1 MSILFLATLSA
12 LTLYLLTPPI
22 DKHAVRP
29 PSMDVGDPG
38 GALEAQHQR
47 EMVRLHTMWQNTKE
61 DLAAVKAELS
71 RVQASQAPAAADAAM
86 ASMQSLTVELRDK
99 CRFTEL
105 QLAGAR
111 EECSKLSS
119 SSEVLRQQLAER
131 ESQLAEMSSAQ
142 SQQLPMLHELQG
154 ALQRLGQE
162 KQRLEQQLAQERR
175 ELNDDAAGKEQALLL
190 QEQKLH
196 AMGEELRRSV
206 DAQRSSQAAVEQANA
221 RAVELERTNGELGRQ
236 LLACKEQ
243 LKYLHLARRS
253 EAQVQALLQQLQLD
267 NTRLVKLLASTE
279 EYKEFVAYAEDS
291 GGLTYVPPTVPGA
304 SDTPKKGGGDGS
316 DLMPRR
322 ERAVRGSGTETEY
335 WVPSDTYAL
344 ANDFRRTHMPHLPM
358 ELFAELLLRLNRVW
372 RARETKRL
380 ERQRGRAQKKIGEL
394 RRRIS
399 QTVPYEEVLQSSEM
413 ERLRRELKEMRVAFN
428 SGRRKLNETEE
439 KLLESSLESAIAID
453 AQLQHQTRQNEQLL
467 AELAEH
473 ELRFASAFGHGA
485 SVASSS
491 AAEISDRF
499 AERLTELM
507 RDFQRKALQF
517 NRTDPDLYTKVIQL
531 QSWLLE
537 GIDRRLVQCREKMA
551 SVYDGALSAHE
562 KMGPPAS
569 ARGTTGRASEG
580 GGGRGSRGSR
590 GSAARTGSIGTT
602 SRSPMGAGGDDS
614 SDEFD

>member
-1 MSILFLATLSA
+1 MEVA
-12 LTLYLLTPPI
+12 
-22 DKHAVRP
+22 
-29 PSMDVGDPG
+29 DPG
-38 GALEAQHQR
+38 GSLEAQHQR
-47 EMVRLHTMWQNTKE
+47 EMVRLHTMWQNTKD
-61 DLAAVKAELS
+61 DLASVKAELA

-119 SSEVLRQQLAER
+119 STEVLRQQLAER
-131 ESQLAEMSSAQ
+131 EAQLAELSSTQ
-142 SQQLPMLHELQG
+142 SQQVPMLHELQG

-162 KQRLEQQLAQERR
+162 KQRLEAQLNQERR

-206 DAQRSSQAAVEQANA
+206 DAQRSSQAEVEQAHA

-236 LLACKEQ
+236 LLASKEQ

-267 NTRLVKLLASTE
+267 NTRLVKLLASTD

-304 SDTPKKGGGDGS
+304 SDAPRPKSDGGD
-316 DLMPRR
+316 LVPRR
-322 ERAVRGSGTETEY
+322 ERAVRGSNTESEY

-380 ERQRGRAQKKIGEL
+380 ERQRGKAQKKIGEL
-394 RRRIS
+394 RRRLS
-399 QTVPYEEVLQSSEM
+399 QNVPYEEVLQSSEM

-491 AAEISDRF
+491 ASEISDRF

-517 NRTDPDLYTKVIQL
+517 NRTDPDLYTKMIQL

-562 KMGPPAS
+562 KMGVPAATRGKTGGATERS
-569 ARGTTGRASEG
+569 AGNQ
-580 GGGRGSRGSR
+580 
-590 GSAARTGSIGTT
+590 SAARTSAGANH
-602 SRSPMGAGGDDS
+602 SRSPVGAAGDDD
-614 SDEFD
+614 SDDFE